1 MDVIQGSNH
10 LERMLMNRL
19 TERYCCA
26 FLHERIE
33 LESILIVILKHSW
46 EGNHYTFSVEEIEP
60 NYFVVGNNNKNGIID
75 LSGKAL
81 VDLKYNSIF
90 HIDGTDLLQA
100 NISDKNT
107 ISLIDKKTMKILA
120 TMDNAKVEIDD
131 NYIRLYSDKESKY
144 FSDTGKELITRDAFP
159 NNKLYAKKVDGKWG
173 EKEIPL
179 QPTLLVKATSL
190 KKIDGVAKE
199 IQNLDPDKTTI
210 KLVKYGE
217 DMVKQL
223 ISLFDI
229 VRKISVGVVVALIVV
244 TAFLISNT
252 IKITIFS
259 RKKEIEIMRLVGA
272 SNINIKIPFIF
283 EGLFLGVLGSIIPI
297 IATTYGYVA
306 IFKNFNGQL
315 FSPFIRLITPEPFIY
330 LVSGI
335 LLLIGMLVGMFGS
348 YLAVRKHLKI

>member
-1 MDVIQGSNH
+1 MKAI
-10 LERMLMNRL
+10 
-19 TERYCCA
+19 
-26 FLHERIE
+26 RIF
-33 LESILIVILKHSW
+33 
-46 EGNHYTFSVEEIEP
+46 GR
-60 NYFVVGNNNKNGIID
+60 
-75 LSGKAL
+75 
-81 VDLKYNSIF
+81 
-90 HIDGTDLLQA
+90 
-100 NISDKNT
+100 NI
-107 ISLIDKKTMKILA
+107 
-120 TMDNAKVEIDD
+120 
-131 NYIRLYSDKESKY
+131 
-144 FSDTGKELITRDAFP
+144 RDAFKSVFRNFSLSFASISCITITLLVVAIAVILSYNV
-159 NNKLYAKKVDGKWG
+159 NNFTKLVEQDVTIVTFMDKDTTKEKAEEVKHLDGVETVEYQSKVQIAEEMMESSDVYNNIMNEWKVDGKWV

>member
-1 MDVIQGSNH
+1 MKAI
-10 LERMLMNRL
+10 
-19 TERYCCA
+19 
-26 FLHERIE
+26 RIF
-33 LESILIVILKHSW
+33 
-46 EGNHYTFSVEEIEP
+46 GR
-60 NYFVVGNNNKNGIID
+60 
-75 LSGKAL
+75 
-81 VDLKYNSIF
+81 
-90 HIDGTDLLQA
+90 
-100 NISDKNT
+100 NI
-107 ISLIDKKTMKILA
+107 
-120 TMDNAKVEIDD
+120 
-131 NYIRLYSDKESKY
+131 
-144 FSDTGKELITRDAFP
+144 RDAFKSVFRNFSLSFASISCITITLLVVAIAVILSYNV
-159 NNKLYAKKVDGKWG
+159 NNFTKLVEQDVTIVTFMDKDTTKEKAEEYVEKVKHLDGVETVEYQSKVQIAEEMMESSDVYNNIMNEWKVAGKWV

>member
-1 MDVIQGSNH
+1 MKAI
-10 LERMLMNRL
+10 
-19 TERYCCA
+19 
-26 FLHERIE
+26 RIF
-33 LESILIVILKHSW
+33 
-46 EGNHYTFSVEEIEP
+46 GR
-60 NYFVVGNNNKNGIID
+60 
-75 LSGKAL
+75 
-81 VDLKYNSIF
+81 
-90 HIDGTDLLQA
+90 
-100 NISDKNT
+100 NI
-107 ISLIDKKTMKILA
+107 
-120 TMDNAKVEIDD
+120 
-131 NYIRLYSDKESKY
+131 
-144 FSDTGKELITRDAFP
+144 RDAFKSDFRNFSLSFASISCITITLLVVAIAVILSYNV
-159 NNKLYAKKVDGKWG
+159 NNFTKLVEQDVTIVTFMDKDTTKEKAEEYVEKVRHLDGVETVEYQSKVQIAEEMMESSDVYNNIMNEWKVDGKWV

>member
-1 MDVIQGSNH
+1 MKAI
-10 LERMLMNRL
+10 
-19 TERYCCA
+19 
-26 FLHERIE
+26 RIF
-33 LESILIVILKHSW
+33 
-46 EGNHYTFSVEEIEP
+46 GR
-60 NYFVVGNNNKNGIID
+60 
-75 LSGKAL
+75 
-81 VDLKYNSIF
+81 
-90 HIDGTDLLQA
+90 
-100 NISDKNT
+100 NI
-107 ISLIDKKTMKILA
+107 
-120 TMDNAKVEIDD
+120 
-131 NYIRLYSDKESKY
+131 
-144 FSDTGKELITRDAFP
+144 RDAFKSVFRNFSLSFASISCITITLLVVSIAVILSYNV
-159 NNKLYAKKVDGKWG
+159 NNFTKLVEQDVTIVTFMDKETTKEKAEEYVEKVKHLDGVETVEYQSKVQIAEEMMESSDVYNNIMNEWKVDGKWV

-229 VRKISVGVVVALIVV
+229 VRKIGVGVVVALIVV

-283 EGLFLGVLGSIIPI
+283 EGLFLGILGSIIPI

>member
-1 MDVIQGSNH
+1 MKAI
-10 LERMLMNRL
+10 
-19 TERYCCA
+19 
-26 FLHERIE
+26 RIF
-33 LESILIVILKHSW
+33 
-46 EGNHYTFSVEEIEP
+46 GR
-60 NYFVVGNNNKNGIID
+60 
-75 LSGKAL
+75 
-81 VDLKYNSIF
+81 
-90 HIDGTDLLQA
+90 
-100 NISDKNT
+100 NI
-107 ISLIDKKTMKILA
+107 
-120 TMDNAKVEIDD
+120 
-131 NYIRLYSDKESKY
+131 
-144 FSDTGKELITRDAFP
+144 RDAFKSVFRNFSLSFASISCITITLLVVAIAVILSYNV
-159 NNKLYAKKVDGKWG
+159 NNFTKLVEQDVTIVTFMDKETTKEKAEEYVEKVKHLDGVETVEYQSKVQIAEEMMESSDVYNNIMNEWKVDGKWV

-229 VRKISVGVVVALIVV
+229 VRKIGVGVVVALIVV

-259 RKKEIEIMRLVGA
+259 RKNEIEIMRLVGA

-283 EGLFLGVLGSIIPI
+283 EGLFLGILGSIIPI

>member
-1 MDVIQGSNH
+1 MKAI
-10 LERMLMNRL
+10 
-19 TERYCCA
+19 
-26 FLHERIE
+26 RIF
-33 LESILIVILKHSW
+33 
-46 EGNHYTFSVEEIEP
+46 GR
-60 NYFVVGNNNKNGIID
+60 
-75 LSGKAL
+75 
-81 VDLKYNSIF
+81 
-90 HIDGTDLLQA
+90 
-100 NISDKNT
+100 NI
-107 ISLIDKKTMKILA
+107 
-120 TMDNAKVEIDD
+120 
-131 NYIRLYSDKESKY
+131 
-144 FSDTGKELITRDAFP
+144 RDAFKSVFRNFSLSFASISCITITLLVVAIAVILSYNV
-159 NNKLYAKKVDGKWG
+159 NNFTKLVEQDVTIVTFMDKDTTKEKAEEYVEKVKHLDGVETVEYQSKVQIAEEMMESSDVYNNIMNEWKVDGKWV

-229 VRKISVGVVVALIVV
+229 VRKISVGLVVALIVV

>member
-1 MDVIQGSNH
+1 MKAI
-10 LERMLMNRL
+10 
-19 TERYCCA
+19 
-26 FLHERIE
+26 RIF
-33 LESILIVILKHSW
+33 
-46 EGNHYTFSVEEIEP
+46 GR
-60 NYFVVGNNNKNGIID
+60 
-75 LSGKAL
+75 
-81 VDLKYNSIF
+81 
-90 HIDGTDLLQA
+90 
-100 NISDKNT
+100 NI
-107 ISLIDKKTMKILA
+107 
-120 TMDNAKVEIDD
+120 
-131 NYIRLYSDKESKY
+131 
-144 FSDTGKELITRDAFP
+144 RDAFKSVFRNFSLSFASISCITITLLVVAIAVILSYNV
-159 NNKLYAKKVDGKWG
+159 NNFTKLVEQDVTIVTFLDKDTTKEKAEEYVEKVKHLDGVETVEYQSKVQIAEEMMESSDVYNNIMNEWKVDGKWV

>member
-1 MDVIQGSNH
+1 MKAI
-10 LERMLMNRL
+10 
-19 TERYCCA
+19 
-26 FLHERIE
+26 RIF
-33 LESILIVILKHSW
+33 
-46 EGNHYTFSVEEIEP
+46 GR
-60 NYFVVGNNNKNGIID
+60 
-75 LSGKAL
+75 
-81 VDLKYNSIF
+81 
-90 HIDGTDLLQA
+90 
-100 NISDKNT
+100 NI
-107 ISLIDKKTMKILA
+107 
-120 TMDNAKVEIDD
+120 
-131 NYIRLYSDKESKY
+131 
-144 FSDTGKELITRDAFP
+144 RDAFKSVFRNFSLSFASISCITITLLVVAIAVILSYNV
-159 NNKLYAKKVDGKWG
+159 NNFTKLVEQDVTIVTFMDKDTTKEKAEEYVEKVKHLDGVETVEYQSKVQIAEEMMESSDVYNNIMNEWKVDGKWV

-199 IQNLDPDKTTI
+199 IQNLDPDRTTI

>member
-1 MDVIQGSNH
+1 MKAI
-10 LERMLMNRL
+10 
-19 TERYCCA
+19 
-26 FLHERIE
+26 RIF
-33 LESILIVILKHSW
+33 
-46 EGNHYTFSVEEIEP
+46 GR
-60 NYFVVGNNNKNGIID
+60 
-75 LSGKAL
+75 
-81 VDLKYNSIF
+81 
-90 HIDGTDLLQA
+90 
-100 NISDKNT
+100 NI
-107 ISLIDKKTMKILA
+107 
-120 TMDNAKVEIDD
+120 
-131 NYIRLYSDKESKY
+131 
-144 FSDTGKELITRDAFP
+144 RDAFKSVFRNFSLSFASISCITITLLVVAIAVILSYNV
-159 NNKLYAKKVDGKWG
+159 NNFTKLVEQDVTIVTFMDKDTTKEKAEEYVEKVRHLDGVETVEYQSKVQIAEEMMESSDVYNNIMNEWKVDGKWV

>member
-1 MDVIQGSNH
+1 MKAI
-10 LERMLMNRL
+10 
-19 TERYCCA
+19 
-26 FLHERIE
+26 RIF
-33 LESILIVILKHSW
+33 
-46 EGNHYTFSVEEIEP
+46 GR
-60 NYFVVGNNNKNGIID
+60 
-75 LSGKAL
+75 
-81 VDLKYNSIF
+81 
-90 HIDGTDLLQA
+90 
-100 NISDKNT
+100 NI
-107 ISLIDKKTMKILA
+107 
-120 TMDNAKVEIDD
+120 
-131 NYIRLYSDKESKY
+131 
-144 FSDTGKELITRDAFP
+144 RDAFKSVFRNFSLSFASISCITITLLVVAIAVILSYNV
-159 NNKLYAKKVDGKWG
+159 NNFTKLVEQDVTIVTFMDKDTTKEKAEEYVEKVKHLDGVETVEYQSKVQIAEEMMESSDVYNNIMNEWKVDGKWV

-199 IQNLDPDKTTI
+199 IQNLDSDKTTI

>member
-1 MDVIQGSNH
+1 MKAI
-10 LERMLMNRL
+10 
-19 TERYCCA
+19 
-26 FLHERIE
+26 RIF
-33 LESILIVILKHSW
+33 
-46 EGNHYTFSVEEIEP
+46 GR
-60 NYFVVGNNNKNGIID
+60 
-75 LSGKAL
+75 
-81 VDLKYNSIF
+81 
-90 HIDGTDLLQA
+90 
-100 NISDKNT
+100 NI
-107 ISLIDKKTMKILA
+107 
-120 TMDNAKVEIDD
+120 
-131 NYIRLYSDKESKY
+131 
-144 FSDTGKELITRDAFP
+144 RDAFKSVFRNFSLSFASISCITITLLVVAIAVILSYNV
-159 NNKLYAKKVDGKWG
+159 NNFTKLVEQDVTIVTFMDKDTTKEKAEEYVEKVKHLDGVETVEYQSKVQIAEEMMESSDVYNNIMNEWKVDGKWV

-348 YLAVRKHLKI
+348 YLAVRKHLKIQKKYFISKYYFFITSLFF

>member
-1 MDVIQGSNH
+1 MKAI
-10 LERMLMNRL
+10 
-19 TERYCCA
+19 
-26 FLHERIE
+26 RIF
-33 LESILIVILKHSW
+33 
-46 EGNHYTFSVEEIEP
+46 GR
-60 NYFVVGNNNKNGIID
+60 
-75 LSGKAL
+75 
-81 VDLKYNSIF
+81 
-90 HIDGTDLLQA
+90 
-100 NISDKNT
+100 NI
-107 ISLIDKKTMKILA
+107 
-120 TMDNAKVEIDD
+120 
-131 NYIRLYSDKESKY
+131 
-144 FSDTGKELITRDAFP
+144 RDAFKSVFRNFSLSFASISCITITLLVVAIAVILSYNV
-159 NNKLYAKKVDGKWG
+159 NNFTKLVEQDVTIVTFMDKDTTKEKAEEYVEKVKHLDGVETVEYQSKVQIAEEMMESSDVYNNIMNEWKVDGKWV

-190 KKIDGVAKE
+190 KKIDGIAKE